1 MATRGVSPKAAIEAT
16 VVLLLGLAF
25 CFVMYWWQLRYQYAF
40 HGLASNLVLAL
51 PFAALAA
58 MVAGGM
64 SRPAAGLGWLVLA
77 VLTGSAYVD
86 AATSSSSTAAIAF
99 IGPFIPGLV
108 VVSLIFA
115 VDHIVRRR
123 RKSKSAARA
132 L

>member
-1 MATRGVSPKAAIEAT
+1 VATRAVSPKVVVEAA
-16 VVLLLGLAF
+16 VVLLLGLTF
-25 CFVMYWWQLRYQYAF
+25 CYVMYWWQLRYQYAF
-40 HGLASNLVLAL
+40 HGLAANLIFAI

-64 SRPAAGLGWLVLA
+64 SRPAAALGWLVLA

-99 IGPFIPGLV
+99 VAPFFPGLV

-123 RKSKSAARA
+123 RRSKSPAGA